1 MPNWCANLLEVN
13 GLVLNKLAFL
23 ESLHGEI
30 VPTMA
35 AGTNPSVITLTKIKP
50 YPEGNWD
57 YDWCVEHWGTKWDIE
72 AELINRAWE
81 GNDNLLIRFD
91 SAWSPPEA
99 AFRELPTMF
108 PDLCFSHIY
117 AESGM
122 NYSGSDIYI
131 GLNRDPDDG
140 YNTWDFPA
148 TMEGN
153 IPSIV
158 MAYIGMVGEL
168 D

>member
-1 MPNWCANLLEVN
+1 
-13 GLVLNKLAFL
+13 
-23 ESLHGEI
+23 
-30 VPTMA
+30 
-35 AGTNPSVITLTKIKP
+35 
-50 YPEGNWD
+50 
-57 YDWCVEHWGTKWDIE
+57 
-72 AELINRAWE
+72 
-81 GNDNLLIRFD
+81 
-91 SAWSPPEA
+91 
-99 AFRELPTMF
+99 MF